1 MLALYDFFK
10 DFAGPLAIV
19 IAACVA
25 AWVTF
30 TFSSKQTK
38 IAQTQAEIASER
50 LKFDLFER
58 RMRTYDAIREVITE
72 IVQHDVV
79 TNELIN
85 AYVRATDKVE
95 FLFGPEIKDYLDDL
109 YKTLLQHHATGAT
122 LESLPDLQRSKA
134 IDAQAQRFEKISSF
148 YTEFSK
154 RLKPYVSMRIP
165 L

>member
-109 YKTLLQHHATGAT
+109 YKTLLQHHAMGAT